1 MSRVSFSVV
10 NVRSTTVR
18 EVFFSVGGGVW
29 SQQSDSVVGELSGV
43 ATVPAAPACVRRGV
57 PKGWFCGHYV

>member
-18 EVFFSVGGGVW
+18 EVFFSVVGGVW

-57 PKGWFCGHYV
+57 LKGWFSGHYV